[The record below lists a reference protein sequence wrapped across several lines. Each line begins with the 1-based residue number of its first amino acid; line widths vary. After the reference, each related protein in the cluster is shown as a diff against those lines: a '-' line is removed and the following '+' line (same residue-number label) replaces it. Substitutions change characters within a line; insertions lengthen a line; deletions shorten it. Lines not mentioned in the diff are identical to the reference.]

1 MALIETGI
9 PLTARTDYRDARL
22 PIVPR
27 GGTTQLLS
35 QTNFSYYSIYYPKT
49 HLQTANIYV
58 LTAPYLSFPVPSNQ
72 QCQPIRLKTNNGDT
86 ADFQVVMPS
95 ENIAYIDTYMTG
107 GAEYNVGGTDYP
119 HRIYFYIPTTTT
131 GLFYLTF
138 DITGVGSFRTI
149 NYRVLPKI
157 AEPKNLI
164 WIEAVDTTYYN
175 YSTPI
180 SVLFDAPT
188 RYFSQEN
195 KVVKYDDERGTI
207 IPLRQDVFDTFS
219 FESAPMNGDIARL
232 LQTISEWDKV
242 AVYFKEKGVWQSVNC
257 VKSAE
262 AFSVSRFPNTFGCKV
277 SGKFVVKP

>member
-1 MALIETGI
+1 MAFNPKLVSLPCVEYGAGMSDLEYCVYVGDVIAIHGMGDLISNVVWH
-9 PLTARTDYRDARL
+9 DAKTEAK
-22 PIVPR
+22 
-27 GGTTQLLS
+27 TTL
-35 QTNFSYYSIYYPKT
+35 
-49 HLQTANIYV
+49 
-58 LTAPYLSFPVPSNQ
+58 
-72 QCQPIRLKTNNGDT
+72 
-86 ADFQVVMPS
+86 VV
-95 ENIAYIDTYMTG
+95 G
-107 GAEYNVGGTDYP
+107 NV
-119 HRIYFYIPTTTT
+119 YFYIPTTTT

-157 AEPKNLI
+157 AEPKNLV
-164 WIEAVDTTYYN
+164 WIEAVDTTYYP

-207 IPLRQDVFDTFS
+207 IPLRQDVFDTFT
-219 FESAPMNGDIARL
+219 FESAPMNGEIARL

-242 AVYFKEKGVWQSVNC
+242 AVYFKEKGVWQSVKC

-262 AFSVSRFPNTFGCKV
+262 AFSASRFQNTFGCKV
-277 SGKFVVKP
+277 SGKFVVKS